1 MQRGAKPKNPQVPVE
16 DQRKETWDDRKQQW
30 ALGEQQGLKQQQMDR
45 KAKWEK
51 DRHRPEACWKRIQH
65 QFTHPQQGVKSNR
78 RERQQLVEGAVADP
92 GTWSTSTADDGSKGL
107 KMQPYNNDEAIE
119 HYLTT
124 FERIASARQW
134 PKEQWALHLSPLLS
148 GKPRAAYEAMDFDDT
163 MDYAKVKRAI
173 FDKFEISTETYRFRF
188 RSTSAEEE
196 ETPKELHR
204 RLKDLYDKWMVPK
217 EKTKEQIGDAIV
229 MEQFLR
235 VLKPDLR
242 TWVKERYPTTS
253 TQAAELAEAFH
264 VITSR
269 QSQPP
274 PDLVK
279 KEQIPSTSK
288 HAAEVAEAFSIITS
302 RTSQPPPDLVK
313 KEQIPSTSKHAAEVA
328 EAFSAITSRQSQP
341 PSDLVK
347 KEQIPSTSKHAAE
360 VAEAFSL
367 TTLRQSK
374 PPPDLLKKEQHLTTS
389 KHATELPEAFP
400 VATSKQSQSPPSLG
414 KKVGVNGSRVEN
426 PKQGPSNRVRE
437 FKPRDPSVCHSC
449 GQPGHLKADCP
460 GQQVEKSFRSQKV
473 EKSYMTVS
481 PASVQGRKDEIIG
494 LAAPSNQDST
504 TCLFIDGK
512 WIIFL

>member
-1 MQRGAKPKNPQVPVE
+1 
-16 DQRKETWDDRKQQW
+16 
-30 ALGEQQGLKQQQMDR
+30 MDR

-288 HAAEVAEAFSIITS
+288 HAAEVAEAFS
-302 RTSQPPPDLVK
+302 
-313 KEQIPSTSKHAAEVA
+313 
-328 EAFSAITSRQSQP
+328 AITSRQSQP

-426 PKQGPSNRVRE
+426 PKQGPSNRILYGHAIRGPLDVPIE
-437 FKPRDPSVCHSC
+437 AWEGPKPEKQCSVLAYV
-449 GQPGHLKADCP
+449 LKMGDKLEQFQELANTHMSKIEHDNVFVP
-460 GQQVEKSFRSQKV
+460 PAASL
-473 EKSYMTVS
+473 TVG
-481 PASVQGRKDEIIG
+481 SV
-494 LAAPSNQDST
+494 
-504 TCLFIDGK
+504 
-512 WIIFL
+512 

>member
-288 HAAEVAEAFSIITS
+288 HAAEVAEAFS
-302 RTSQPPPDLVK
+302 
-313 KEQIPSTSKHAAEVA
+313 
-328 EAFSAITSRQSQP
+328 
-341 PSDLVK
+341 
-347 KEQIPSTSKHAAE
+347 
-360 VAEAFSL
+360 L